1 MEYSIV
7 LRSRAF
13 RYHIKFILLLNINS
27 VMFIIFNNTTLIIF
41 GLDILLYYVVLK
53 NTENSFEHLV
63 SFI

>member
-27 VMFIIFNNTTLIIF
+27 VMFIIYNNKQCNLVVKGYFIYNKIWLIIN
-41 GLDILLYYVVLK
+41 K
-53 NTENSFEHLV
+53 PK
-63 SFI
+63 